1 MRSAPAQP
9 AVPGKASG
17 AGTVQACGVAE
28 FEFDIQ
34 RKVKTGKLSGKLKY
48 SDPSAGMKL
57 KSTSYT
63 SFEGA
68 GNSATIR
75 GACKLN
81 GASCSFEVYIEDNG
95 DPGTSDVFRISIDGN
110 PFLGGTL
117 LSGNIKIS

>member
-1 MRSAPAQP
+1 
-9 AVPGKASG
+9 
-17 AGTVQACGVAE
+17 
-28 FEFDIQ
+28 
-34 RKVKTGKLSGKLKY
+34 VKTGKLSGKLTY

-81 GASCSFEVYIEDNG
+81 GSSCSFEVYIEDNG
-95 DPGTSDVFRISIDGN
+95 DPGTMDVFRISIDGN